1 MTSDLTLSQSVTNAA
16 DLIDCVAQ
24 REAYRRATE
33 LIGPALRRIGG
44 NMAVGMMDGFTAAS
58 RQSLEG

>member
-1 MTSDLTLSQSVTNAA
+1 MDRKSLSQSMADAA

-33 LIGPALRRIGG
+33 LIGPALERIDGRMPAGG
-44 NMAVGMMDGFTAAS
+44 LDGIAADQTD
-58 RQSLEG
+58 R

>member
-1 MTSDLTLSQSVTNAA
+1 MTSDLTLSQSITNAA

-33 LIGPALRRIGG
+33 LIGPALGRVGG
-44 NMAVGMMDGFTAAS
+44 NIAVGVMDGFTALS
-58 RQSLEG
+58 QQSSEG

>member
-1 MTSDLTLSQSVTNAA
+1 MTTDRKTPSQAIAETA

-33 LIGPALRRIGG
+33 MVGPALRGVDGRMPAG
-44 NMAVGMMDGFTAAS
+44 AMDGWTAEL
-58 RQSLEG
+58 RVVG